1 MNDAINR
8 KIFAVNLKR
17 FMDEKGVT
25 PKELSQ
31 ALRFP
36 YTTVLSW
43 LKGDNYP
50 RIDKIEKLADYF
62 DVYKSDL
69 IEDKRGQ
76 DLVDPET
83 AAKNARIAALTQ
95 RMRTSETLVEVVNL
109 LSAMDDST
117 LDSIRDYVSF
127 LKNKK

>member
-1 MNDAINR
+1 MNWS
-8 KIFAVNLKR
+8 KEVFARNLRYYMESRGKNQRELADIAGVSAPTVN
-17 FMDEKGVT
+17 D
-25 PKELSQ
+25 
-31 ALRFP
+31 
-36 YTTVLSW
+36 W
-43 LKGDNYP
+43 LKGKKYP
-50 RIDKIEKLADYF
+50 RIDKIERLADYF
-62 DVYKSDL
+62 GIYKSDL

-76 DLVDPET
+76 DIVDPET